1 MADVAVVHIEEDA
14 SQLAREV
21 VFLGDLFRRSTAL
34 DVIVGATIQ
43 AGHHLILLRVIGH
56 KAQIK
61 AHRRKL
67 HPHKGRKVLLAVFL
81 LRHRGMAFCRRLQL

>member
-43 AGHHLILLRVIGH
+43 AGHHLVLFGVI
-56 KAQIK
+56 
-61 AHRRKL
+61 
-67 HPHKGRKVLLAVFL
+67 
-81 LRHRGMAFCRRLQL
+81 

>member
-1 MADVAVVHIEEDA
+1 MANIAVVHVEEDT

-21 VFLGDLFRRSTAL
+21 VCLGDLFRCSTAL
-34 DVIVGATIQ
+34 DVIVGAAIQ
-43 AGHHLILLRVIGH
+43 AGHHLILFRVIGH

-61 AHRRKL
+61 AHRRQL